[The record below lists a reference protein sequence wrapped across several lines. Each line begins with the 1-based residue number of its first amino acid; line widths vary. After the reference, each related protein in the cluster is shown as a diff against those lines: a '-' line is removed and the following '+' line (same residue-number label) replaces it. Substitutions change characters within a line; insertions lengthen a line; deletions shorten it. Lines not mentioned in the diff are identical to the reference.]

1 VKDFILKRIAAV
13 ILPFICIY
21 GVYVI
26 LHGHI
31 SAGGSF
37 AGGIIVGLSFIAFS
51 TIYGIEEGRAKLPE
65 KVLVWT
71 ESYGTLWYGIMGMV
85 GIFRGAPFLANKL
98 AGVDLGVPGTLFSG
112 GLISLIGLGV
122 GIRVASTMV
131 TLFFTIMDEDCWRE
145 KRMMEES
152 K

>member
-1 VKDFILKRIAAV
+1 MKDFILKRVASI
-13 ILPFICIY
+13 ILPFVFIY
-21 GVYVI
+21 GIYVI
-26 LHGHI
+26 LHGHV

-51 TIYGIEEGRAKLPE
+51 TIYGIDKGRAKLPE
-65 KVLVWT
+65 KVLIFT

-85 GIFRGAPFLANKL
+85 GIFKGVPFLTNKL
-98 AGVDLGVPGTLFSG
+98 AGIDLGVPGALSSA

-131 TLFFTIMDEDCWRE
+131 TLFFIMVEDE
-145 KRMMEES
+145 
-152 K
+152 